1 MTKEAELL
9 NYIYQNAQM
18 GVDTLKQIVDIAE
31 DRTFKNELKS
41 ELEEYE
47 SILQEAKNLFEEI
60 DEQVKDVSLL
70 DKIETY
76 ITINIK
82 TLKDKSNQHI
92 AEMLIIGS
100 NMGVVNAIKN
110 INRYKDSVDGKLIAL
125 MERLLDTEENNV
137 KELKKYL

>member
-60 DEQVKDVSLL
+60 DEKVKDVSLM

-110 INRYKDSVDGKLIAL
+110 INRYKGSVDSKIVTL